1 MYMYYNWKMKLF
13 ILVSLVKYQVQL
25 FTIISYMYIWSYVL
39 EMHEKQNYEA
49 RWINF
54 LFNFNHRKR
63 FYINETIKI
72 PIFPRAR
79 ICERE

>member
-25 FTIISYMYIWSYVL
+25 FTIISYIYISGVYV
-39 EMHEKQNYEA
+39 HEKQNYEA

-54 LFNFNHRKR
+54 LLNFNRRKR

>member
-54 LFNFNHRKR
+54 LLNFNRRKR